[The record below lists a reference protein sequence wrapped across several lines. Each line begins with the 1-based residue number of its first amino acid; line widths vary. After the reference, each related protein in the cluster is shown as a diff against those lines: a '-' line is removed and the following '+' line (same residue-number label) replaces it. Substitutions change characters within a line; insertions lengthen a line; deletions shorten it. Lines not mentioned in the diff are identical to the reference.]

1 MHTQEEVQVTFQ
13 ASEINT
19 QQGLVLRGTV
29 EVRVPWPPQDER
41 FVEHMERSVDQAG
54 QMLKRDWMR
63 LTLEQADA
71 EVVLERL
78 RRDRAQQRRGKRK
91 MTFKT
96 TFGTVIARR
105 YRLLDKATGK
115 ISTPSADAWNTPRQL
130 TITRPL
136 RDLVRDVVRDE
147 SYRKTAQRVAC
158 HAGEDDLLSPTSV
171 MNILHEEGAALGE
184 ATLRRVETSYQ
195 QFPEAEGAFAA
206 ADAESRKEIDADE
219 TLGSSEVEEVWEPPV
234 GFGREGVE
242 GQSEGRRR
250 VDDQHVLV
258 QVDEVK
264 VKAQPQTGRD
274 DLWTYTAVVMTAAVT
289 RNFVAGSAVD
299 LWRQVGAFLAT
310 FGIHRGQYGLL
321 LLADGASWIRAWF
334 EGLPLTNK
342 TMILCWYHLAKK
354 CGESLSRACRGKEH
368 RNDVQRG
375 LLNLLWEGKL
385 QEGLAYLDSR
395 RDEMKS
401 SKAIDDLKSYLERRA
416 AYLPNYSVR
425 REAGLWIASN
435 RVEKLNDAT
444 VSDRCKG
451 RGMAWT
457 PAGVLSLAR
466 LEATDSNG
474 EFECWTWQRELPH
487 WHGPPR
493 LGGVTCAPT
502 RGRAAN
508 LQTP

>member
-1 MHTQEEVQVTFQ
+1 MHTQEVQVSFQ

-19 QQGLVLRGTV
+19 QQGLLLRGTV
-29 EVRVPWPPQDER
+29 EVHVPWPPQDER
-41 FVEHMERSVDQAG
+41 FLEQMERSVDQAG

-63 LTLEQADA
+63 LALEQADA

-78 RRDRAQQRRGKRK
+78 RRDRDQQRRGKRK

-105 YRLLDKATGK
+105 YRLLNKATGK
-115 ISTPSADAWNTPRQL
+115 ITTPSADAWNTPRQL

-136 RDLVRDVVRDE
+136 RDLVCDVVRDE
-147 SYRKTAQRVAC
+147 SYRKAAKRVAC
-158 HAGEDDLLSPTSV
+158 HAGEEDLLCPTSI
-171 MNILHEEGAALGE
+171 MNILHEEGTAIGE
-184 ATLRRVETSYQ
+184 ATQRRVETSYQ
-195 QFPEAEGAFAA
+195 QFPEAEGVFAVVSQA
-206 ADAESRKEIDADE
+206 ADAASKKETDVGE
-219 TLGSSEVEEVWEPPV
+219 TLGSLEVEEVWEPPV

-289 RNFVAGSAVD
+289 RNFVADSAVD

-310 FGIHRGQYGLL
+310 FGIHRGQCGLL

-385 QEGLAYLDSR
+385 QEGIAYLDSR

-457 PAGVLSLAR
+457 TAGVLSLAR
-466 LEATDSNG
+466 LQAADCNHEI
-474 EFECWTWQRELPH
+474 ECWTCQRELPD
-487 WHGPPR
+487 WHA
-493 LGGVTCAPT
+493 APAL
-502 RGRAAN
+502 AA
-508 LQTP
+508 

>member
-1 MHTQEEVQVTFQ
+1 MHTQEEVQVSFQ

-29 EVRVPWPPQDER
+29 EVRVPWPPQDEH
-41 FVEHMERSVDQAG
+41 FVEHTERSVDQAG
-54 QMLKRDWMR
+54 QKLKREWMR
-63 LTLEQADA
+63 LALEQADA
-71 EVVLERL
+71 EVLLERL

-96 TFGTVIARR
+96 TFGTVTARR

-115 ISTPSADAWNTPRQL
+115 ISTPSAEAWNTPRQL

-136 RDLVRDVVRDE
+136 RDFVCDVVRDE
-147 SYRKTAQRVAC
+147 SYRKAAKRVAYQ
-158 HAGEDDLLSPTSV
+158 AGEEHLLSPTSI

-184 ATLRRVETSYQ
+184 ATQRRVETSYQ
-195 QFPEAEGAFAA
+195 QFPEAERAFTVAAQA
-206 ADAESRKEIDADE
+206 ADSERKKENQADE
-219 TLGSSEVEEVWEPPV
+219 TLGSLEVEKVWEPPV
-234 GFGREGVE
+234 GFDREEVK

-274 DLWTYTAVVMTAAVT
+274 DLWTYTAVVMTTAVT
-289 RNFVAGSAVD
+289 RNFVAGTATD
-299 LWRQVGAFLAT
+299 LWSQVGAFLAM
-310 FGIHRGQYGLL
+310 FEIHRGRCGLL
-321 LLADGASWIRAWF
+321 VLADGASWIRSWF

-385 QEGLAYLDSR
+385 KEGLAYLDSR

-444 VSDRCKG
+444 VSERCKG

-466 LEATDSNG
+466 LEAADCNG
-474 EFECWTWQRELPH
+474 EFECWTCQRELPD
-487 WHGPPR
+487 WHADAT
-493 LGGVTCAPT
+493 L
-502 RGRAAN
+502 AA
-508 LQTP
+508 